1 MSVIN
6 QVLNQLEQRGAHTAA
21 EQTMVR
27 AVPHTR
33 RNFIMPLLA
42 FGLALMIGIA
52 AWQWVQTRKPNVAA
66 ASIAPKAPQGFS
78 HPKGVGN
85 SPSAYELEKLTLQ
98 HQPVEIVAPVSGVS
112 AANLPA
118 SQLSFE
124 LSSVPLPSTLR
135 SFDQVQDR
143 PFDPSTGLRTGF
155 AQNKHRSGQAT
166 STRPLVL
173 STVEGS
179 GQALTDEKSISENPD
194 VSVKPAKATAKSQSI
209 KTATSNAKVAVQTS
223 KGALPMKHVSPA
235 QQADAEFRKAAALM
249 QQGRIA
255 DALAGYEAALRLD
268 AGHDAARQAL
278 VALLLEGK
286 RGTDAER
293 VLQERLNSKPDHTGF
308 TMMLARLQ
316 VERGAVAEATATLEK
331 ALPYANSQAD
341 YQAFLAA
348 LLQRQNRNDEAIAHY
363 QIVLQLAP
371 NNGIWL
377 MGYGISLQA
386 MQRNADAKDAFKQA
400 LDTQTLSP
408 DLWAFVQQKLKG
420 L

>member
-6 QVLNQLEQRGAHTAA
+6 QVLNQLEQRGAHTVA

-33 RNFIMPLLA
+33 RNFTMPLLA
-42 FGLALMIGIA
+42 FGLALAVGVA
-52 AWQWVQTRKPNVAA
+52 AWLWVQTRKPVLSSVEGPDATA
-66 ASIAPKAPQGFS
+66 ASIAPK
-78 HPKGVGN
+78 VGN
-85 SPSAYELEKLTLQ
+85 SLSSYELEKLTPQ

-112 AANLPA
+112 ATDLPA
-118 SQLSFE
+118 LQLSFE
-124 LSSVPLPSTLR
+124 LSSVPLPST
-135 SFDQVQDR
+135 F
-143 PFDPSTGLRTGF
+143 
-155 AQNKHRSGQAT
+155 RSGQAA

-173 STVEGS
+173 STVEES
-179 GQALTDEKSISENPD
+179 GQALTDEESISENPD
-194 VSVKPAKATAKSQSI
+194 VSEKPAKATAKPQPI
-209 KTATSNAKVAVQTS
+209 KTSTSNAKVAVQTS
-223 KGALPMKHVSPA
+223 NGALPMKHVSSA

-348 LLQRQNRNDEAIAHY
+348 LLQRENRNDEAIAHY
-363 QIVLQLAP
+363 QIALQLAP

-386 MQRNADAKDAFKQA
+386 EQRNADAKDAFKHA

-408 DLWAFVQQKLKG
+408 DLQAFVQTKIKG

>member
-155 AQNKHRSGQAT
+155 AQDKHRSGQAT

-386 MQRNADAKDAFKQA
+386 MQRNADAKDAFKHA

-408 DLWAFVQQKLKG
+408 DLRAFVQQKLKG

>member
-6 QVLNQLEQRGAHTAA
+6 QVLNQLEQRGEHTAA

-27 AVPHTR
+27 AVPQTR
-33 RNFIMPLLA
+33 RNITVPLLA
-42 FGLALMIGIA
+42 FGLALLVGIIT
-52 AWQWVQTRKPNVAA
+52 WQWPHASKPNVST
-66 ASIAPKAPQGFS
+66 ASIASKS
-78 HPKGVGN
+78 GN
-85 SPSAYELEKLTLQ
+85 SPSSNEHEKLTLQ
-98 HQPVEIVAPVSGVS
+98 HQAEEIAAPVSGVS

-118 SQLSFE
+118 SRLSFE
-124 LSSVPLPSTLR
+124 LSSVPLPASL
-135 SFDQVQDR
+135 R
-143 PFDPSTGLRTGF
+143 PFDKAQDRLDSGL
-155 AQNKHRSGQAT
+155 
-166 STRPLVL
+166 
-173 STVEGS
+173 
-179 GQALTDEKSISENPD
+179 ALTKEMSTPTENPG
-194 VSVKPAKATAKSQSI
+194 VSLKSAKPQPI
-209 KTATSNAKVAVQTS
+209 KIATSNAKVAIRTPDVT
-223 KGALPMKHVSPA
+223 LPMKQVSTS
-235 QQADAEFRKAAALM
+235 QLADAEFRKAAALM

-255 DALAGYEAALRLD
+255 DALAGYQEALRLD

-341 YQAFLAA
+341 YHAFLAA
-348 LLQRQNRNDEAIAHY
+348 LLQRQNRNEEAIAQY
-363 QIVLQLAP
+363 QTALQLAP

-386 MQRNADAKDAFKQA
+386 MQRNTDAKDAFKHA

-408 DLWAFVQQKLKG
+408 DLQAFVQQRIKG

>member
-27 AVPHTR
+27 AVPPAR
-33 RNFIMPLLA
+33 RNFTMPLLV
-42 FGLALMIGIA
+42 FGLVLVAGITI
-52 AWQWVQTRKPNVAA
+52 WQGVQPRKPDAA
-66 ASIAPKAPQGFS
+66 TASSAPKAGHTPAP
-78 HPKGVGN
+78 H
-85 SPSAYELEKLTLQ
+85 ELKELTPQ
-98 HQPVEIVAPVSGVS
+98 HQPVEIVAPVPGVS
-112 AANLPA
+112 ATNMPA
-118 SQLSFE
+118 SRLSFE
-124 LSSVPLPSTLR
+124 LSSVPLPSTKK
-135 SFDQVQDR
+135 QY
-143 PFDPSTGLRTGF
+143 PEP
-155 AQNKHRSGQAT
+155 
-166 STRPLVL
+166 
-173 STVEGS
+173 
-179 GQALTDEKSISENPD
+179 ALTDGKGISTNP
-194 VSVKPAKATAKSQSI
+194 SATVKPAKKPNKKTSGKSV
-209 KTATSNAKVAVQTS
+209 KTRPTKTSASNAEVAVQ
-223 KGALPMKHVSPA
+223 KPNGAVPMKQISPE
-235 QQADAEFRKAAALM
+235 QQADAEFRKASALL

-255 DALAGYEAALRLD
+255 DAMSGYKEALRLD
-268 AGHDAARQAL
+268 PGNDAARQAL
-278 VALLLEGK
+278 VALLLESK

-293 VLQERLNSKPDHTGF
+293 VLQERLKSKPDHTGF

-316 VERGAVAEATATLEK
+316 VERGALAEATATLEK

-363 QIVLQLAP
+363 QIALQLAP

-386 MQRNADAKDAFKQA
+386 IQRNADAKIAYQHA

-408 DLWAFVQQKLKG
+408 DLQAYVRKKLKG